1 MILAV
6 KAKLPNSLNRSYKRE
21 YATARRRET
30 KTKLFLEKEKN
41 IENIFEK
48 DEIVSVQKL
57 KDKGH
62 LVKGQIVKNQLV
74 K

>member
-1 MILAV
+1 MGIRDGPKKGDKNQTILG
-6 KAKLPNSLNRSYKRE
+6 KRE
-21 YATARRRET
+21 KHWKY
-30 KTKLFLEKEKN
+30 
-41 IENIFEK
+41 IFEK